1 MGENIC
7 KSHIKGL
14 ISEYIK
20 NSYNSTIKRKITKK
34 WAKNLNIRRKYKTR
48 STNGQ
53 EVYEKMLNI
62 IRHQG
67 NENQNHKIT
76 RHGNWDGWK
85 QQNSNNTAIISGNTD
100 TDKLML

>member
-53 EVYEKMLNI
+53 
-62 IRHQG
+62 
-67 NENQNHKIT
+67 
-76 RHGNWDGWK
+76 
-85 QQNSNNTAIISGNTD
+85 
-100 TDKLML
+100 